1 MLVHKCKQLFNML
14 EEQADAVSAATYVPG
29 LVSCNKMSFLDH
41 NFRTIP
47 TFVVRSW
54 ISHLKRKL
62 NSCKLQQWNRVHNIL
77 KMNHNCAHITSWVRS
92 VVNNIPSLI
101 WLTTL
106 YTLRYQNMYWPINLK
121 RSRFEVN
128 YLQLV
133 NKTGPLLVHIKFLP
147 P

>member
-29 LVSCNKMSFLDH
+29 LVSIITTGLSQH
-41 NFRTIP
+41 
-47 TFVVRSW
+47 VVRIW
-54 ISHLKRKL
+54 ISHVKRKL

-92 VVNNIPSLI
+92 VVNNIPSFNLAHNFI
-101 WLTTL
+101 HTKISKYVLTH
-106 YTLRYQNMYWPINLK
+106 QSK

-128 YLQLV
+128 YLHLV
-133 NKTGPLLVHIKFLP
+133 NKTRPLLVHIKILP